1 MNDAPELHV
10 NNDYEESYQYALRLA
25 DALRKKHYPDNT
37 DWRPLGDLLGL
48 LTQIDNMVA
57 DLCAPTDERV
67 ARLVDA
73 AKRVREDFE
82 DMREVFDGLASS
94 TSVTTWAEMD
104 PCGPMDAWMEGE
116 RLLRAALRDMG
127 VK

>member
-1 MNDAPELHV
+1 MTTDPDLTAPELHV

-67 ARLVDA
+67 KALEVA
-73 AKRVREDFE
+73 LQTFIYETTHLSPIED
-82 DMREVFDGLASS
+82 DGSHWCKIS
-94 TSVTTWAEMD
+94 AE
-104 PCGPMDAWMEGE
+104 CLEKG
-116 RLLRAALRDMG
+116 RAALRD
-127 VK
+127 VDATP